1 VYPVMPERDRFDP
14 TEQLERARAFAAWGW
29 RPFPVEHGGKR
40 PAVGFKWG
48 TRTATPPTETE
59 LEQWFGRAPMN
70 IGIAAKGSG
79 LVIIDEDA
87 QGAFLRLAA
96 DHGQDVPLTYT
107 VATAKGRHYYFTA
120 PDGYPIGNAPGELAR
135 YGIDVRGGQ
144 GDGGYVVA
152 AGSLHSSGAVYTVA
166 EEADA
171 VDMPMWLV
179 ELLLPQL
186 SPEPPISPGSDA
198 EDSLFGDS
206 TRRFTPAQAREYMT
220 AYATEP
226 LQAARPGHRNAT
238 LNNAATVVGH
248 FVPAFLSHQRARAR
262 LLELAAGIGLGGAEA
277 SATADS
283 GLARGMTE
291 PYVRVEEAT
300 SNADP
305 ELSSW
310 KPVDLGAIWDG
321 TAKRREA
328 TVLRRTGAEGEV
340 TGAFYPGLVHSVHGE
355 SETGKSWIAQ
365 WATVEA
371 LADGG
376 AVLYVDFESQA
387 EEVLPRLRA
396 MGLEREWLKRLVY
409 VSPDGPGDL
418 VFASIIAARDFAVA
432 VIDGVTASLAA
443 YAAKSNGQDEV
454 TEWHQRLPARVAK
467 ETGAAVIEVDHVT
480 KSSEGRGRFAVGS
493 QAKMANLS
501 GSAFYVELVQALR
514 PGDVGSIALWVAK
527 DRPGDVRAHSG
538 PMKASRLQPW
548 GKFVLDATSASGA
561 IRVQVLPL
569 EPDAEPT
576 DDVPGFSS
584 DGKDWQTVNAPDDL
598 AYRWIPDER
607 GRKAPGASLATGIL
621 KILWR
626 DGDTAG
632 ITKPELRKVAT
643 EVFGTDQGAGKARK
657 IPDGS
662 WSEAWATLLRS
673 KLIEPAETASRFVMT
688 DDARALFDRANQP
701 LDGGL

>member
-14 TEQLERARAFAAWGW
+14 AEQLERARAFAAWGW

-179 ELLLPQL
+179 ELLLPRL
-186 SPEPPISPGSDA
+186 SPEPPTSPGSDA

-262 LLELAAGIGLGGAEA
+262 LLELSAGIGLGGAEA
-277 SATADS
+277 GATADS

-291 PYVRVEEAT
+291 PYARVEEAT
-300 SNADP
+300 SSPDAFQTAVDI
-305 ELSSW
+305 ELT
-310 KPVDLGAIWDG
+310 KLRVRQEAMRQL
-321 TAKRREA
+321 RRESRAERPSILSGLIDDLDAIQAPTMLLEGLIPDNAVGFLAGRSGAYKSFLAIAWAFAIA
-328 TVLRRTGAEGEV
+328 TGHPWGEFKPTRTLKTLYVAAEGAAGAAGRMKAWEAH
-340 TGAFYPGLVHSVHGE
+340 TGISRRGKLLLYPFPIHLNDE
-355 SETGKSWIAQ
+355 
-365 WATVEA
+365 
-371 LADGG
+371 D
-376 AVLYVDFESQA
+376 QA
-387 EEVLPRLRA
+387 AELGEVLA
-396 MGLEREWLKRLVY
+396 AGDFQFLV
-409 VSPDGPGDL
+409 
-418 VFASIIAARDFAVA
+418 
-432 VIDGVTASLAA
+432 
-443 YAAKSNGQDEV
+443 
-454 TEWHQRLPARVAK
+454 
-467 ETGAAVIEVDHVT
+467 VDTYHR
-480 KSSEGRGRFAVGS
+480 S
-493 QAKMANLS
+493 
-501 GSAFYVELVQALR
+501 
-514 PGDVGSIALWVAK
+514 
-527 DRPGDVRAHSG
+527 
-538 PMKASRLQPW
+538 
-548 GKFVLDATSASGA
+548 
-561 IRVQVLPL
+561 
-569 EPDAEPT
+569 
-576 DDVPGFSS
+576 
-584 DGKDWQTVNAPDDL
+584 
-598 AYRWIPDER
+598 
-607 GRKAPGASLATGIL
+607 APGTP
-621 KILWR
+621 
-626 DGDTAG
+626 AG
-632 ITKPELRKVAT
+632 
-643 EVFGTDQGAGKARK
+643 
-657 IPDGS
+657 
-662 WSEAWATLLRS
+662 
-673 KLIEPAETASRFVMT
+673 
-688 DDARALFDRANQP
+688 
-701 LDGGL
+701 